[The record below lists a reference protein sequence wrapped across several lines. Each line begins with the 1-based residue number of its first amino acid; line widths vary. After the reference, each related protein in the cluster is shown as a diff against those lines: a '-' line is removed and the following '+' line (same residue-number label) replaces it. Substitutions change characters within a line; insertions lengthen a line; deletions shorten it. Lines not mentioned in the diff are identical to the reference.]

1 MRDSM
6 GLKEQL
12 DYLFNPR
19 SVAVIGASNQ
29 LGKWGFFILA
39 RLLESKSGK
48 EIYAINKK
56 DTEVLGLKAYKTVVD
71 VPGPV
76 DLVVVTVPF
85 QGIAEVMRACVRKG
99 VKVAIVITGGLAE
112 TGGEGARIE
121 QEMVEIARRGGMRVV
136 GPNCLGHIDTYSNVR
151 TVGFLPGVKRGSVAL
166 ISQSGNSSQS
176 VTNYAGQMG
185 LGFSKFVSSGNEAD
199 LHFEDYLEY
208 LAQDDKTKI
217 ILGYIEGFRE
227 GRRFFE
233 LAKEI
238 TRKKPIVIM
247 KAGRTDAGARAAQ
260 SHTASLAGSDV
271 VLDAAFKQA
280 GVIRVEEIS
289 ELVDV
294 AVPLLGQPLPRGR
307 RVGVLALG
315 GGMAVMTADAVRREG
330 LEMPAFS
337 AATMDKLNSIMSHRW
352 SRGNP
357 VDPGGD
363 NVSYEALWPMLED
376 ENIDAIIITGGV
388 GMISGFRNWVI
399 LPSSIKSQLAEARKR
414 GEDAEIGNLEKTI
427 ELMKKHQKPILF
439 TTHVSGAARSGRIH
453 NKLRSS
459 HLSFYDIPERAARAL
474 KRLVEYSEYLGI
486 APQRT
491 MKTDIPHAVRGEL
504 VEP

>member
-1 MRDSM
+1 MPCPFLGMRDGMMS
-6 GLKEQL
+6 LKEQL

-29 LGKWGFFILA
+29 LGKWGYFILA

-56 DTEVLGLKAYKTVVD
+56 EAEVLGLKAYRSVVD

-76 DLVVVTVPF
+76 DLVVITVPF
-85 QGIAEVMRACVRKG
+85 QGIIDVMHDCVRKG
-99 VKVAIVITGGLAE
+99 VKAAIVITSGLAE
-112 TGGEGARIE
+112 TGGEGASME
-121 QEMVEIARRGGMRVV
+121 QEMVEVARRGGMRIV
-136 GPNCLGHIDTYSNVR
+136 GPNCLGHLDTYSNVR
-151 TVGFLPGVKRGSVAL
+151 TVGFLPGVKKGGAAL

-208 LAQDDKTKI
+208 LAQDDKTKV

-227 GRRFFE
+227 GRRFLE

-238 TRKKPIVIM
+238 TKKKPIVIM
-247 KAGRTDAGARAAQ
+247 KAGRTDAGVRAAQ
-260 SHTASLAGSDV
+260 SHTASLAGSDM
-271 VLDAAFKQA
+271 VLDAAFRQC

-307 RVGVLALG
+307 GVGVVALG
-315 GGMAVMTADAVRREG
+315 GGMAVMAADAVRREG

-337 AATMDKLNSIMSHRW
+337 PATMEKLNSIMSHRW

-376 ENIDAIIITGGV
+376 ENIDAIIIVGGV
-388 GMISGFRNWVI
+388 GMISGFRGWVVF
-399 LPSSIKSQLAEARKR
+399 PSSIKSQLAEARKR
-414 GEDAEIGNLEKTI
+414 MEDAEIINLDKTM
-427 ELMKKHQKPILF
+427 ELIKKHQKPILF
-439 TTHVSGAARSGRIH
+439 VTHVTGAARGGEAYK
-453 NKLRSS
+453 KLKENQ
-459 HLSFYDIPERAARAL
+459 LSFYSNPERAARTL
-474 KRLVEYSEYLGI
+474 KHLVEYSEYLGV
-486 APQRT
+486 A
-491 MKTDIPHAVRGEL
+491 RGS
-504 VEP
+504 

>member
-1 MRDSM
+1 MRDSVS
-6 GLKEQL
+6 LKEQL

-48 EIYAINKK
+48 EIYAINKRE
-56 DTEVLGLKAYKTVVD
+56 TEVLGLKAYRTVAD

-76 DLVVVTVPF
+76 DLVVIMVPF
-85 QGIAEVMRACVRKG
+85 QGIIEVMHDCVRKR
-99 VKVAIVITGGLAE
+99 VKVAIIISGGLGE
-112 TGGEGARIE
+112 TGVEGARVE
-121 QEMVEIARRGGMRVV
+121 QEMVTIARRGGMRIV
-136 GPNCLGHIDTYSNVR
+136 GPNCLGHLDTYSNVR
-151 TVGFLPGVKRGSVAL
+151 TVGFMPGVKRGSIAL

-176 VTNYAGQMG
+176 VTEYGGQMG

-208 LAQDDKTKI
+208 LADDDKTKV

-233 LAKEI
+233 LAREI

-247 KAGRTDAGARAAQ
+247 KAGRTDAGVRAAQ
-260 SHTASLAGSDV
+260 SHTASLSGSDV
-271 VLDAAFKQA
+271 VLDAAFKQS

-294 AVPLLGQPLPRGR
+294 AVALLGQPLPRGR
-307 RVGVLALG
+307 RVGVLAMG
-315 GGMAVMTADAVRREG
+315 GGMAVMAADAVRRVG

-337 AATMDKLNSIMSHRW
+337 PATMEKLNSIMSHRW

-363 NVSYEALWPMLED
+363 LVSYQALWLMLED
-376 ENIDAIIITGGV
+376 ENIDAIIIIGGV
-388 GMISGFRNWVI
+388 GVISSFRNWI
-399 LPSSIKSQLAEARKR
+399 KLPPSVMKGARER
-414 GEDAEIGNLEKTI
+414 GRAIEDTEIENLEKTI

-439 TTHVSGAARSGRIH
+439 VTHVTGAARRG
-453 NKLRSS
+453 NAYKKLKEN
-459 HLSFYDIPERAARAL
+459 HLSFYSNPERAARTL

-486 APQRT
+486 A
-491 MKTDIPHAVRGEL
+491 RGK
-504 VEP
+504 

>member
-1 MRDSM
+1 MPCPFLGMRDGMMS
-6 GLKEQL
+6 LKEQL

-29 LGKWGFFILA
+29 LGKWGYFILA

-48 EIYAINKK
+48 EIYAINKRE
-56 DTEVLGLKAYKTVVD
+56 TEVLGLKAYRSVVD
-71 VPGPV
+71 VPGSV
-76 DLVVVTVPF
+76 DLVVIMVPF
-85 QGIAEVMRACVRKG
+85 QGIIEVMHDCVRKG
-99 VKVAIVITGGLAE
+99 VKAAIVISGGLAE
-112 TGGEGARIE
+112 TGGEGASME
-121 QEMVEIARRGGMRVV
+121 QEMVEVARRGGMRIV
-136 GPNCLGHIDTYSNVR
+136 GPNCLGHLDTYSNVR
-151 TVGFLPGVKRGSVAL
+151 TVGFMPGVKRGSIAL

-176 VTNYAGQMG
+176 VTEYGGQMG

-208 LAQDDKTKI
+208 LADDDKTKV

-233 LAKEI
+233 LAREI

-247 KAGRTDAGARAAQ
+247 KAGRTDAGVRAAQ
-260 SHTASLAGSDV
+260 SHTASLSGSDV
-271 VLDAAFKQA
+271 VLDAAFKQS

-294 AVPLLGQPLPRGR
+294 AVALLGQPLPRGR
-307 RVGVLALG
+307 GVGVVALG
-315 GGMAVMTADAVRREG
+315 GGMAVMAADAVRREG

-337 AATMDKLNSIMSHRW
+337 PATMEKLNSIMSHRW

-376 ENIDAIIITGGV
+376 ENIDAIIIVGGV
-388 GMISGFRNWVI
+388 GMISGFRGWVVF
-399 LPSSIKSQLAEARKR
+399 PSSIKSQLAEARKR
-414 GEDAEIGNLEKTI
+414 MEDAEIINLDKTI

-439 TTHVSGAARSGRIH
+439 VTHVTGAARGGEAYK
-453 NKLRSS
+453 KLKEN
-459 HLSFYDIPERAARAL
+459 HLSFYSNPERAARTL

-486 APQRT
+486 A
-491 MKTDIPHAVRGEL
+491 RGK
-504 VEP
+504 

>member
-1 MRDSM
+1 MPCPFLGMRDGMMS
-6 GLKEQL
+6 LKEQL

-29 LGKWGFFILA
+29 LGKWGYFILA

-56 DTEVLGLKAYKTVVD
+56 EAEVLGLKAYRSVVD

-76 DLVVVTVPF
+76 DLVVITVPF
-85 QGIAEVMRACVRKG
+85 QGIIDVMHDCVRKG
-99 VKVAIVITGGLAE
+99 VKAAIVITSGLAE
-112 TGGEGARIE
+112 TGGEGASME
-121 QEMVEIARRGGMRVV
+121 QEMVEVARRGGMRIV
-136 GPNCLGHIDTYSNVR
+136 GPNCLGHLDTYSNVR
-151 TVGFLPGVKRGSVAL
+151 TVGFLPGVKKGGAAL

-208 LAQDDKTKI
+208 LAQDDKTKV

-227 GRRFFE
+227 GRRFLE

-238 TRKKPIVIM
+238 TKKKPIVIM
-247 KAGRTDAGARAAQ
+247 KAGRTDAGVRAAQ
-260 SHTASLAGSDV
+260 SHTASLAGSDM
-271 VLDAAFKQA
+271 VLDAAFKQC

-307 RVGVLALG
+307 GVGVVALG
-315 GGMAVMTADAVRREG
+315 GGMAVMAADAVRREG

-337 AATMDKLNSIMSHRW
+337 PATMEKLNSIMSHRW

-376 ENIDAIIITGGV
+376 ENIDAIIIVGGV
-388 GMISGFRNWVI
+388 GMISGFRGWVVF
-399 LPSSIKSQLAEARKR
+399 PSSMKLQLAEARKR
-414 GEDAEIGNLEKTI
+414 MEDAEIINLDKTI
-427 ELMKKHQKPILF
+427 ELIKKHQKPILF
-439 TTHVSGAARSGRIH
+439 VTHVTGAARGGEAYK
-453 NKLRSS
+453 KLKENQ
-459 HLSFYDIPERAARAL
+459 LSFYSNPERAARTL
-474 KRLVEYSEYLGI
+474 KHLVEYSEYLGV
-486 APQRT
+486 A
-491 MKTDIPHAVRGEL
+491 RGS
-504 VEP
+504 

>member
-1 MRDSM
+1 MPCPFLGMKDSM
-6 GLKEQL
+6 SLKEQL

-29 LGKWGFFILA
+29 LGKWGYFILA

-56 DTEVLGLKAYKTVVD
+56 EAEVLGLKAYRSVVD

-76 DLVVVTVPF
+76 DLVVITVPF
-85 QGIAEVMRACVRKG
+85 QGIIDVMHDCVRKG
-99 VKVAIVITGGLAE
+99 VKAAIVITSGLAE
-112 TGGEGARIE
+112 TGGEGASME
-121 QEMVEIARRGGMRVV
+121 QEMVEVARRGGMRIV
-136 GPNCLGHIDTYSNVR
+136 GPNCLGHLDTYSNVR

-208 LAQDDKTKI
+208 LAQDDKTKV

-227 GRRFFE
+227 GRRFLE

-238 TRKKPIVIM
+238 TKKKPIVIM
-247 KAGRTDAGARAAQ
+247 KAGRTDAGVRAAQ
-260 SHTASLAGSDV
+260 SHTASLAGSDM
-271 VLDAAFKQA
+271 VLDAAFRQC

-307 RVGVLALG
+307 GVGVVALG
-315 GGMAVMTADAVRREG
+315 GGMAVMAADAVRREG

-337 AATMDKLNSIMSHRW
+337 PATMEKLNSIMSHRW

-376 ENIDAIIITGGV
+376 ENIDAIIIVGGV
-388 GMISGFRNWVI
+388 GMISGFRGWVVF
-399 LPSSIKSQLAEARKR
+399 PSSIKLQLAEARKR
-414 GEDAEIGNLEKTI
+414 MEDAEIINLDKTM
-427 ELMKKHQKPILF
+427 ELIKKHQKPILF
-439 TTHVSGAARSGRIH
+439 VTHVTGAARGGEAYK
-453 NKLRSS
+453 KLKENQ
-459 HLSFYDIPERAARAL
+459 LSFYSNPERAARTL
-474 KRLVEYSEYLGI
+474 KHLVEYSEYLGV
-486 APQRT
+486 A
-491 MKTDIPHAVRGEL
+491 RGS
-504 VEP
+504 

>member
-1 MRDSM
+1 MRDGMMS
-6 GLKEQL
+6 LKEQL

-29 LGKWGFFILA
+29 LGKWGYFILA

-56 DTEVLGLKAYKTVVD
+56 EAEVLGLKAYRSVVD

-76 DLVVVTVPF
+76 DLVVITVPF
-85 QGIAEVMRACVRKG
+85 QGIIDVMHDCVRKG
-99 VKVAIVITGGLAE
+99 VKAAIVITSGLAE
-112 TGGEGARIE
+112 TGGEGASME
-121 QEMVEIARRGGMRVV
+121 QEMVEVARRGGMRIV
-136 GPNCLGHIDTYSNVR
+136 GPNCLGHLDTYSNVR
-151 TVGFLPGVKRGSVAL
+151 TVGFLPGVKKGGAAL

-208 LAQDDKTKI
+208 LAQDDKTKV

-227 GRRFFE
+227 GRRFLE

-238 TRKKPIVIM
+238 TKKKPIVIM
-247 KAGRTDAGARAAQ
+247 KAGRTDAGVRAAQ
-260 SHTASLAGSDV
+260 SHTASLAGSDM
-271 VLDAAFKQA
+271 VLDAAFKQC

-307 RVGVLALG
+307 GVGVVALG
-315 GGMAVMTADAVRREG
+315 GGMAVMAADAVRREG

-337 AATMDKLNSIMSHRW
+337 PATMEKLNSIMSHRW

-376 ENIDAIIITGGV
+376 ENIDAIIIVGGV
-388 GMISGFRNWVI
+388 GMISGFRGWVVF
-399 LPSSIKSQLAEARKR
+399 PSSIKSQLAEARKR
-414 GEDAEIGNLEKTI
+414 MEDAEIINLDKTI
-427 ELMKKHQKPILF
+427 ELIKKHQKPILF
-439 TTHVSGAARSGRIH
+439 VTHVTGAARGGEAYK
-453 NKLRSS
+453 KLKENQ
-459 HLSFYDIPERAARAL
+459 LSFYSNPERAARTL
-474 KRLVEYSEYLGI
+474 KHLVEYSEYLGV
-486 APQRT
+486 A
-491 MKTDIPHAVRGEL
+491 RGS
-504 VEP
+504 

>member
-1 MRDSM
+1 MPCPFLGMRDSM

-29 LGKWGFFILA
+29 LGKWGYFILA

-56 DTEVLGLKAYKTVVD
+56 ETEVLGLKAYRTVAD

-76 DLVVVTVPF
+76 DLVVIMVPF
-85 QGIAEVMRACVRKG
+85 QGIAEVMHDCVRKG
-99 VKVAIVITGGLAE
+99 VKVAIIITGGLAE
-112 TGGEGARIE
+112 IGGEGAKLE
-121 QEMVEIARRGGMRVV
+121 QEVVKIARRGGMRLV
-136 GPNCLGHIDTYSNVR
+136 GPNCLGHLDTYSNVR

-176 VTNYAGQMG
+176 VTKYGGQMG
-185 LGFSKFVSSGNEAD
+185 MGFSKFVSSGNEAD

-208 LAQDDKTKI
+208 LAQDDKTKV

-227 GRRFFE
+227 GRRFLE
-233 LAKEI
+233 LAREI
-238 TRKKPIVIM
+238 TKKKPIVIM
-247 KAGRTDAGARAAQ
+247 KAGRTDAGVRAAQ
-260 SHTASLAGSDV
+260 SHTASLAGSDM
-271 VLDAAFKQA
+271 VLDAAFKQC
-280 GVIRVEEIS
+280 GVIRVDEIS

-294 AVPLLGQPLPRGR
+294 AVALLGQPLPRGK

-315 GGMAVMTADAVRREG
+315 GGMAVMAADAIRRVG

-337 AATMDKLNSIMSHRW
+337 PATMEKLNSIMSHRW

-357 VDPGGD
+357 IDPGGD
-363 NVSYEALWPMLED
+363 LVSYEALWLMLED
-376 ENIDAIIITGGV
+376 ENIDAIIIIGGV
-388 GMISGFRNWVI
+388 GMIATFRSWVK
-399 LPSSIKSQLAEARKR
+399 LPPLALSALKDARERTKAI
-414 GEDAEIGNLEKTI
+414 EDTEIENLEKTI
-427 ELMKKHQKPILF
+427 GLMKKHQKPILF
-439 TTHVSGAARSGRIH
+439 VTQVTGAAGRGKIDS
-453 NKLRSS
+453 KLRSN
-459 HLSFYDIPERAARAL
+459 HLGFYDIPERAARAL

-486 APQRT
+486 A
-491 MKTDIPHAVRGEL
+491 RGK
-504 VEP
+504 